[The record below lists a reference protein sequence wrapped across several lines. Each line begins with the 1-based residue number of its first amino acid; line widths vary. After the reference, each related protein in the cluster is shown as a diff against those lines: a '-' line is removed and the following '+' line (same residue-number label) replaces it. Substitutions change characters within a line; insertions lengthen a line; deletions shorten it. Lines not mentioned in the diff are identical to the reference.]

1 MSKISNNKELIRH
14 YNNIYQSAYKTLK
27 TLNVIPYQRVI
38 NDDEYIFINRA
49 IQILTNFLQLN
60 TITQK
65 DIKKVIEVIT
75 IVNQDTIFDCY
86 LLTIEKDFCN
96 KEFNKYL
103 QDSINYKVPK
113 LEVFID
119 NGEFLKLYIEYK
131 IEMYKEQI
139 TKEEQE
145 KGNTLNKRA

>member
-27 TLNVIPYQRVI
+27 ILNVIPYQRVI

-103 QDSINYKVPK
+103 QDSVKYKVPK